1 MLFHIQFRLRYF
13 FWLRFNRHS
22 RLEPSWIAFQLRMLQ
37 KITMNI
43 FLLFE
48 NVIFCN
54 AINNAKTEIKI
65 NEQNLDG
72 LFRERNQALKM
83 CII

>member
-1 MLFHIQFRLRYF
+1 
-13 FWLRFNRHS
+13 
-22 RLEPSWIAFQLRMLQ
+22 
-37 KITMNI
+37 MNI

-65 NEQNLDG
+65 NEQNLSNG
-72 LFRERNQALKM
+72 LFREKNQVLKM